1 MAWPS
6 TLQTLRNVTS
16 MSKTIVCHDPRWA
29 EAYKKEADVW
39 RAGLSDALIA
49 IHHMGSTAVPGI
61 MAKPTIDILIE
72 ACDLAEIEAQT
83 PQLERL
89 GYVARGAY
97 GIEGRRYFVRRTDLD
112 WLRGFHVHV
121 YATGS
126 AQLERHLLF
135 RDVLL
140 SKPAIA
146 RAYEDLKRSL
156 ASPSGVLIEDYAA
169 RKWSFIEDAMEAA
182 RSQEAVAD
190 TMREMYR
197 ALSDGDAARL
207 STILADDFDCFDV
220 GRRFDGPGFAKLIA
234 DAQKSGKRFVWTV
247 QDEAVHVEGNWAWIK
262 YINRGSVGEATG
274 ITPVTWLESA
284 VLRRNADRWRIVFFH
299 SSRAQP

>member
-1 MAWPS
+1 M
-6 TLQTLRNVTS
+6 T
-16 MSKTIVCHDPRWA
+16 KTIIPHDPRWKEAYEA
-29 EAYKKEADVW
+29 EARVW
-39 RAGLSDALIA
+39 RDALGDTLVA

-61 MAKPTIDILIE
+61 MAKPTVDILVE
-72 ACDLAEIEAQT
+72 ARDLDAVEARTAVLAQH
-83 PQLERL
+83 
-89 GYVARGAY
+89 GYEARGEY

-126 AQLERHLLF
+126 AQLARHLLF
-135 RDVLL
+135 RNVLL
-140 SKPAIA
+140 AKPAIA
-146 RAYEDLKRSL
+146 RAYEGLKRSL
-156 ASPSGVLIEDYAA
+156 ASPDGVLVEDYAA
-169 RKWSFIEDAMEAA
+169 RKWSFIEDVMEAA
-182 RSQEAVAD
+182 RSREAVAE

-197 ALSDGDAARL
+197 ALADGDAARL

-234 DAQKSGKRFVWTV
+234 DAQKAGKRFVWTV
-247 QDEAVHVEGNWAWIK
+247 QDETVHVEGSFAWIK
-262 YINRGSVGEATG
+262 YINRGSVGDATG

-284 VLRRNADRWRIVFFH
+284 VLRRHADRWQITFFH

>member
-1 MAWPS
+1 M
-6 TLQTLRNVTS
+6 T
-16 MSKTIVCHDPRWA
+16 KTIIPHDPRWK
-29 EAYKKEADVW
+29 EAYETEA
-39 RAGLSDALIA
+39 RAWCDALGDMLVA

-61 MAKPTIDILIE
+61 MAKPTIDILLE
-72 ACDLAEIEAQT
+72 ARHLAAVEARTAALVQ
-83 PQLERL
+83 Q
-89 GYVARGAY
+89 GYEARGEY

-126 AQLERHLLF
+126 AQLARHLLF

-140 SKPAIA
+140 AKPAIA
-146 RAYEDLKRSL
+146 RDYEDLKRSL
-156 ASPSGVLIEDYAA
+156 ASPDGVLVEDYAA
-169 RKWSFIEDAMEAA
+169 RKWSFIEDVMEAA
-182 RSQEAVAD
+182 RSQQSVAD

-197 ALSDGDAARL
+197 ALSEGDAVRL

-234 DAQKSGKRFVWTV
+234 DAQKAGKRFVWTV
-247 QDEAVHVEGNWAWIK
+247 QDETVHVEGNFAWIK
-262 YINRGSVGEATG
+262 YINRGSVGDASG
-274 ITPVTWLESA
+274 VAPVTWLESA
-284 VLRRNADRWRIVFFH
+284 VLRRNADRWQITFFH

>member
-1 MAWPS
+1 M
-6 TLQTLRNVTS
+6 T
-16 MSKTIVCHDPRWA
+16 KTIILHDPRWKEAYAA
-29 EAYKKEADVW
+29 EA
-39 RAGLSDALIA
+39 RAWGDALGDALVA

-61 MAKPTIDILIE
+61 MAKPTIDILVE
-72 ACDLAEIEAQT
+72 ARDLDAVEART
-83 PQLERL
+83 PAFGQR
-89 GYVARGAY
+89 GYEARGEY

-126 AQLERHLLF
+126 AQLARHLLF
-135 RDVLL
+135 RNVLL
-140 SKPAIA
+140 AKPAIA

-156 ASPSGVLIEDYAA
+156 ASPDGVLVEDYAA
-169 RKWSFIEDAMEAA
+169 RKWSFIEDVMEAA
-182 RSQEAVAD
+182 RSRESVAD

-220 GRRFDGPGFAKLIA
+220 GRRFDRPGFAKLIA
-234 DAQKSGKRFVWTV
+234 DAQKAGKRFVWTV
-247 QDEAVHVEGNWAWIK
+247 QDETVHVEGDFAWIK
-262 YINRGSVGEATG
+262 YINRGSVGDATG
-274 ITPVTWLESA
+274 STPVTWLESA
-284 VLRRNADRWRIVFFH
+284 VLRRHADRWQITFFH

>member
-1 MAWPS
+1 M
-6 TLQTLRNVTS
+6 T
-16 MSKTIVCHDPRWA
+16 KTITPHDPRWA
-29 EAYKKEADVW
+29 GAFETEARVW
-39 RAGLSDALIA
+39 RDALGDALVA

-61 MAKPTIDILIE
+61 MAKPTIDILVE
-72 ACDLAEIEAQT
+72 AQDLAEVEART
-83 PQLERL
+83 PALEAL
-89 GYVARGAY
+89 GYEARGEY

-126 AQLERHLLF
+126 GQLARHLLF
-135 RDVLL
+135 RDVLRAR
-140 SKPAIA
+140 PAIA

-156 ASPSGVLIEDYAA
+156 ASPDGVLVEDYAA
-169 RKWSFIEDAMEAA
+169 RKWSFIEDVMEAA
-182 RSQEAVAD
+182 RLRESVAE
-190 TMREMYR
+190 TMRDMYR

-234 DAQKSGKRFVWTV
+234 DAQKAGKRFVWTV
-247 QDEAVHVEGNWAWIK
+247 QDEFVHVEGNWAWIK
-262 YINRGSVGEATG
+262 YINRGSVGDASG

-284 VLRRNADRWRIVFFH
+284 ILRRHADRWQITFFH